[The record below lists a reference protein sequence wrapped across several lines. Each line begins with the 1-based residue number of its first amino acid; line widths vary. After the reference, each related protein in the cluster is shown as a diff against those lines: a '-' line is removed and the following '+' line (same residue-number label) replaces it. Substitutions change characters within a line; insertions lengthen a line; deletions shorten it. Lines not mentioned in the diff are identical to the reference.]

1 VIHPIARLTGA
12 ASLFAY
18 LSSAMAF
25 AQAQQTAVAAGED
38 GKPDL
43 ATITVTAT
51 RLATDTQK
59 VPATVTVVTDEK
71 MADQLVNDVKD
82 LVRFEP
88 GVSVPRQ
95 PARFGAAS
103 GTTGRAGNEGFIVRG
118 IGGNRVLIQVD
129 GVRVPDGFTF
139 GAQSVG
145 RGDYVDLGLVKSVE
159 ILRGPASAL
168 YGSDG
173 LAGAISFTTADP
185 GDFLAGGKSV
195 GGLVRAGYQ
204 SSDQEWSETGILAAR
219 SGAWSAM
226 VAYTRRDFSE
236 LENKGSVGGSGA
248 ARTEANPQ
256 EGDSNAV
263 LGRIVYEPDTGHKLR
278 LTGEYLDNHLDS
290 NVLTSVSASV
300 AGTTANDST
309 RRKRAAFDWTWA
321 GQGAIQRT
329 RLSLYWQQA
338 EDRQFSAEDRTTLAD
353 RTRLNTF
360 DNRVFGGSGEIVS
373 GYETGA
379 LRHRLIVGADASR
392 TRQEGIRDGTVPP
405 AGETYPT
412 RAFPITDFTLAGLFV
427 SDEISL
433 GPVTLFPA
441 LRFDHYALDP
451 KKDAALPA
459 FNSASQSGSRVSPK
473 IGATLALSPEVSLF
487 ANYAQGFKAPEP
499 SQVNHFFQ
507 NLAFGY
513 RSEPNPNLKPETSRS
528 VEGGIRFG
536 SGGVRVQL
544 TGFHADYDNFI
555 SQEVVGGA
563 FTPANPAVYQ
573 FINLDEARVNGIE
586 GRVDAQVGRGF
597 TANLAFAYADGDV
610 IRNGARASLST
621 VDPAKIVG
629 GLGYRAPD
637 GAFGGQLIVTHSTRK
652 EASATT
658 GVCTA
663 ACYRPDA
670 FTIVDA
676 TAFVR
681 LTQGL
686 TLRAGIFNLLDKK
699 YAWWND
705 VRGLAASSTITDAY
719 TQPGR
724 NGSVSIS
731 YRF

>member
-1 VIHPIARLTGA
+1 MIHSIARLAGA

-18 LSSAMAF
+18 LSAAPAIAQVPQDRSAA
-25 AQAQQTAVAAGED
+25 ED
-38 GKPDL
+38 GKPDP

-71 MADQLVNDVKD
+71 MADQLVNDIKD

-103 GTTGRAGNEGFIVRG
+103 GTTGRAGNEGFVVRG

-129 GVRVPDGFTF
+129 GVRVPDGFSF

-185 GDFLAGGKSV
+185 SDFLTGGKSV

-204 SSDQEWSETGILAAR
+204 SSDQEFSETGILAGK
-219 SGAWSAM
+219 SGDWSAM
-226 VAYTRRDFSE
+226 LAYTRRDFSE
-236 LENKGSVGGSGA
+236 LENKGSVGGNGA
-248 ARTEANPQ
+248 ARTKANPQ
-256 EGDSNAV
+256 DGDSNAV
-263 LGRIVYEPDTGHKLR
+263 LGRIVYAPGNGHKLR
-278 LTGEYLDNHLDS
+278 LTGEVLDNHLDS

-309 RRKRAAFDWTWA
+309 KRKRAALDWTWA

-338 EDRQFSAEDRTTLAD
+338 EDSQFSAEDRVTLAD

-360 DNRVFGGSGEIVS
+360 DNRVFGGSGEIVFS
-373 GYETGA
+373 YETGA

-412 RAFPITDFTLAGLFV
+412 RAFPITDFTLAGLFI

-451 KKDAALPA
+451 KKVAALPA

-473 IGATLALSPEVSLF
+473 IGATWALSPDVTLF

-499 SQVNHFFQ
+499 SQVNQFFQ
-507 NLAFGY
+507 NLALGY
-513 RSEPNPNLKPETSRS
+513 RSEPNPNLRPETSRS

-536 SGGVRVQL
+536 GGGVRVQL

-586 GRVDAQVGRGF
+586 GRVDAQLGRGF
-597 TANLAFAYADGDV
+597 SANFAFAYADGDV

-629 GLGYRAPD
+629 GLGYRAPE
-637 GAFGGQLIVTHSTRK
+637 GRFGGQLTVTHSTRK
-652 EASATT
+652 ELSATT

-686 TLRAGIFNLLDKK
+686 TLRAGIFNLLDTK
-699 YAWWND
+699 YAWWNA
-705 VRGLAASSTITDAY
+705 VRGLAASATITDAY

>member
-1 VIHPIARLTGA
+1 MTYPIARLAGA

-18 LSSAMAF
+18 LSAAPAL
-25 AQAQQTAVAAGED
+25 AQAQQTPVAGEQD
-38 GKPDL
+38 GKPDP

-95 PARFGAAS
+95 PARFGAAL
-103 GTTGRAGNEGFIVRG
+103 GTTGRAGNEGFVVRG

-185 GDFLAGGKSV
+185 GDFLTRGKSV
-195 GGLVRAGYQ
+195 GGLGRAGYQ
-204 SSDQEWSETGILAAR
+204 SSDQEWSETGILAGR
-219 SGAWSAM
+219 SGSWSAM
-226 VAYTRRDFSE
+226 LAYTRRDFAE
-236 LENKGSVGGSGA
+236 LENQGSVGGSGMS
-248 ARTEANPQ
+248 RTKANPQ
-256 EGDSNAV
+256 DGEANAV
-263 LGRIVYEPDTGHKLR
+263 LGRIVYEPGTGHKLR

-300 AGTTANDST
+300 AGTTASDST
-309 RRKRAAFDWTWA
+309 KRKRAAFDWTWA

-338 EDRQFSAEDRTTLAD
+338 EDSQFAAEGRTTLAD

-360 DNRVFGGSGEIVS
+360 DNRVFGGSGEIIF

-379 LRHRLIVGADASR
+379 LRHRLIIGADASR

-473 IGATLALSPEVSLF
+473 IGATLALSPDVSLF

-499 SQVNHFFQ
+499 SQVNQFFQ

-536 SGGVRVQL
+536 GGGVRMQL

-586 GRVDAQVGRGF
+586 GRVDAQLGRGF
-597 TANLAFAYADGDV
+597 SANLAFAYADGDV
-610 IRNGARASLST
+610 IRQGVKSSLST

-637 GAFGGQLIVTHSTRK
+637 GGFGGQLTVTHSTRK

-686 TLRAGIFNLLDKK
+686 TLRAGIFNLFDAK

>member
-1 VIHPIARLTGA
+1 MIHLIARLTGA

-18 LSSAMAF
+18 LSSTPAF
-25 AQAQQTAVAAGED
+25 AQAQQTPIAGQD

-71 MADQLVNDVKD
+71 MANQLVNDLKD

-88 GVSVPRQ
+88 GISVPRQ

-103 GTTGRAGNEGFIVRG
+103 GTTGRASNEGFVVRG

-185 GDFLAGGKSV
+185 GDFLTGGKSV

-256 EGDSNAV
+256 DGESNAV
-263 LGRIVYEPDTGHKLR
+263 LGRIVYEPGTGHKLR
-278 LTGEYLDNHLDS
+278 LTGEYLDNGMDS
-290 NVLTSVSASV
+290 NVLTSVTASV

-309 RRKRAAFDWTWA
+309 KRKRAAFDWTWA

-338 EDRQFSAEDRTTLAD
+338 EDRQFSAEDRVTLAD

-360 DNRVFGGSGEIVS
+360 DNRVFGGSGEIVF

-473 IGATLALSPEVSLF
+473 IGATLALSPDVSLF

-499 SQVNHFFQ
+499 SQVNQFFQ

-536 SGGVRVQL
+536 GGGVRVQL

-563 FTPANPAVYQ
+563 FTSANPAVYQ

-586 GRVDAQVGRGF
+586 GRADAQLGRGF

-670 FTIVDA
+670 FTILDA

>member
-1 VIHPIARLTGA
+1 MIHSIARLAGA

-18 LSSAMAF
+18 LPAAPVF
-25 AQAQQTAVAAGED
+25 AQAQQDHVATDAAVV
-38 GKPDL
+38 PDP

-59 VPATVTVVTDEK
+59 VPVTVTVVTDEK

-129 GVRVPDGFTF
+129 GVRVPDGFSF

-185 GDFLAGGKSV
+185 GDFLTGGKSV

-204 SSDQEWSETGILAAR
+204 SSDQEWSETGILAGR

-236 LENKGSVGGSGA
+236 LENQGSVGGSGA
-248 ARTEANPQ
+248 ARTKANPQ
-256 EGDSNAV
+256 DGDSNAV
-263 LGRIVYEPDTGHKLR
+263 LGRIVYEPGTGHKLR

-300 AGTTANDST
+300 AGTTANDAT
-309 RRKRAAFDWTWA
+309 KRKRAAFDWTWD

-338 EDRQFSAEDRTTLAD
+338 KDRQFSAEDRVVLAD

-360 DNRVFGGSGEIVS
+360 DNRVFGGSGEIVF

-405 AGETYPT
+405 VGETYPT

-451 KKDAALPA
+451 QRDAALPA

-473 IGATLALSPEVSLF
+473 IGATVALGSGLSLF

-499 SQVNHFFQ
+499 SQVNQFFQ

-536 SGGVRVQL
+536 GGGVRVQL

-586 GRVDAQVGRGF
+586 GRVDAQLGRGF
-597 TANLAFAYADGDV
+597 SANVAFAYADGDV
-610 IRNGARASLST
+610 IRNGKKASLST

-663 ACYRPDA
+663 ACYRPDS

-681 LTQGL
+681 VTNGL

>member
-1 VIHPIARLTGA
+1 MIHSIARLAGA

-18 LSSAMAF
+18 LSAAPVF
-25 AQAQQTAVAAGED
+25 AQAQQDRVATDAAVV
-38 GKPDL
+38 PDP

-129 GVRVPDGFTF
+129 GVRVPDGFSF

-185 GDFLAGGKSV
+185 SDFLAGDKSV

-204 SSDQEWSETGILAAR
+204 SSDQEWSETGILAGK
-219 SGAWSAM
+219 SGDWSAM
-226 VAYTRRDFSE
+226 VAYTRRDFAE
-236 LENKGSVGGSGA
+236 LENQGSVGGSGA
-248 ARTEANPQ
+248 ARTRANPQ
-256 EGDSNAV
+256 DGDSNAL
-263 LGRIVYEPDTGHKLR
+263 LGRIVYAAGNGHKLR

-321 GQGAIQRT
+321 GQGAVQRT

-338 EDRQFSAEDRTTLAD
+338 EDRQFSAEDRATLAD

-360 DNRVFGGSGEIVS
+360 DNRVFGGSGEIVF

-451 KKDAALPA
+451 NKDAALPA

-473 IGATLALSPEVSLF
+473 IGATVALGSGLSLF

-499 SQVNHFFQ
+499 SQVNQFFQ

-513 RSEPNPNLKPETSRS
+513 RSEPNPNLRPETSRS

-536 SGGVRVQL
+536 GGGVRVQL

-586 GRVDAQVGRGF
+586 GRVDAQLGRGF
-597 TANLAFAYADGDV
+597 SANLAFAYADGDV
-610 IRNGARASLST
+610 IRNGAKASLST

-637 GAFGGQLIVTHSTRK
+637 GGFGGQLTVTHSTRK

-686 TLRAGIFNLLDKK
+686 TLRAGVFNLFDLK

-705 VRGLAASSTITDAY
+705 VRGLAASSTVTDAY

>member
-1 VIHPIARLTGA
+1 MIHSIARLARA

-18 LSSAMAF
+18 LSAAPVF
-25 AQAQQTAVAAGED
+25 AQAQQDRVATDAAVV
-38 GKPDL
+38 PDP
-43 ATITVTAT
+43 ATITVSAT

-185 GDFLAGGKSV
+185 GDFLTGGKAV

-204 SSDQEWSETGILAAR
+204 SSDQEWSETGILAGR
-219 SGAWSAM
+219 SGDWSAM

-236 LENKGSVGGSGA
+236 LENQGSVGGSGA
-248 ARTEANPQ
+248 ARTKANPQ
-256 EGDSNAV
+256 DGDSNAV
-263 LGRIVYEPDTGHKLR
+263 LGRIVYEPGTGHKLR

-300 AGTTANDST
+300 AGTTANDAT
-309 RRKRAAFDWTWA
+309 KRKRAAFDWTWD

-338 EDRQFSAEDRTTLAD
+338 KDRQFSAEDRVVLAD

-360 DNRVFGGSGEIVS
+360 DNRVFGGSGEIVF
-373 GYETGA
+373 GYQTGA

-405 AGETYPT
+405 VGETYPT

-459 FNSASQSGSRVSPK
+459 FNSVSQSGSRVSPK
-473 IGATLALSPEVSLF
+473 IGATVALGSGLSLF

-499 SQVNHFFQ
+499 SQVNQFFQ

-513 RSEPNPNLKPETSRS
+513 RSEPNPKLKPETSRS

-536 SGGVRVQL
+536 GGGVRVQL

-586 GRVDAQVGRGF
+586 GRVDAQLGRGF
-597 TANLAFAYADGDV
+597 SANLAFAYADGDV
-610 IRNGARASLST
+610 IRNGKKASLST

-663 ACYRPDA
+663 ACFRPDA

-681 LTQGL
+681 VTNGL

-724 NGSVSIS
+724 NGSVSLS

>member
-1 VIHPIARLTGA
+1 VIHPIVRLAGA

-18 LSSAMAF
+18 LSSAPAA
-25 AQAQQTAVAAGED
+25 AQVQQARAAADGE
-38 GKPDL
+38 GAPDP

-103 GTTGRAGNEGFIVRG
+103 GTTGRAGNEGFVVRG

-185 GDFLAGGKSV
+185 ADFLTGGKSV

-204 SSDQEWSETGILAAR
+204 SSDQEWSETGILAGK

-226 VAYTRRDFSE
+226 VAYTRRDFGE
-236 LENKGSVGGSGA
+236 LENQGSVGGSGA
-248 ARTEANPQ
+248 ARTKANPQ
-256 EGDSNAV
+256 DGDSNAV
-263 LGRIVYEPDTGHKLR
+263 LGRIVYEPGTGHKLR

-290 NVLTSVSASV
+290 NVLTSVTASV

-309 RRKRAAFDWTWA
+309 KRKRAAFDWTWS
-321 GQGAIQRT
+321 GQGAIQHT
-329 RLSLYWQQA
+329 RLSLYWQQS
-338 EDRQFSAEDRTTLAD
+338 EDSQFSAEDRTTLAD

-360 DNRVFGGSGEIVS
+360 DNRVFGGSGEIVF

-379 LRHRLIVGADASR
+379 LSHRLIIGADASR

-473 IGATLALSPEVSLF
+473 IGATLALSSDVSLF

-499 SQVNHFFQ
+499 SQVNQFFQ

-536 SGGVRVQL
+536 GGGVRVQL

-586 GRVDAQVGRGF
+586 GRVDAQLGHGLS
-597 TANLAFAYADGDV
+597 ANFAFAYADGDV
-610 IRNGARASLST
+610 IRNGSKASLST

-637 GAFGGQLIVTHSTRK
+637 GAFGGQLTVTHSTRK

-658 GVCTA
+658 GVCTT
-663 ACYRPDA
+663 ACYRPGA

-686 TLRAGIFNLLDKK
+686 TLRAGIFNLFDTK

-705 VRGLAASSTITDAY
+705 VRGLADSSTVKDAY

>member
-1 VIHPIARLTGA
+1 MIHSIARLAGA

-18 LSSAMAF
+18 LSAAPAV
-25 AQAQQTAVAAGED
+25 AQAQQNRVATHDD
-38 GKPDL
+38 GTPDP

-103 GTTGRAGNEGFIVRG
+103 NTTGRAGNEGFVVRG

-185 GDFLAGGKSV
+185 GDFLAGGKAL

-204 SSDQEWSETGILAAR
+204 SSDQEWSETGILAGR
-219 SGAWSAM
+219 SGDWSAM
-226 VAYTRRDFSE
+226 VAYTRRDFAE

-248 ARTEANPQ
+248 TRTKANPQ
-256 EGDSNAV
+256 DGESNAV
-263 LGRIVYEPDTGHKLR
+263 LGRIVYTPGNGHKLR
-278 LTGEYLDNHLDS
+278 LTGEFLDNHLDS
-290 NVLTSVSASV
+290 NILSSVSASV

-309 RRKRAAFDWTWA
+309 KRKRAAFDWSWA

-338 EDRQFSAEDRTTLAD
+338 KDRQFSAEDRTVLAD

-360 DNRVFGGSGEIVS
+360 DNRVFGGSGEIVF

-405 AGETYPT
+405 VGETYPT

-451 KKDAALPA
+451 KKDSALPA
-459 FNSASQSGSRVSPK
+459 FNAAGQSGSRVSPK
-473 IGATLALSPEVSLF
+473 IGATLALSPDVTLF

-499 SQVNHFFQ
+499 SQVNQFFQ

-536 SGGVRVQL
+536 GGGVRVQL

-586 GRVDAQVGRGF
+586 GRVDAQLGRGF
-597 TANLAFAYADGDV
+597 SANLAFAYADGDV
-610 IRNGARASLST
+610 IRGGRKAALST

-637 GAFGGQLIVTHSTRK
+637 GGYGGQLTVTHSTRK

-681 LTQGL
+681 LTQGF
-686 TLRAGIFNLLDKK
+686 TLRAGVFNLFDAK

>member
-1 VIHPIARLTGA
+1 VTTSIARLAGA
-12 ASLFAY
+12 ASLFAC
-18 LSSAMAF
+18 LSAAPAL
-25 AQAQQTAVAAGED
+25 AQAQQETATAA
-38 GKPDL
+38 PDPE
-43 ATITVTAT
+43 TITVTAT
-51 RLATDTQK
+51 RVAADTHK
-59 VPATVTVVTDEK
+59 VPATVTVITDEK
-71 MADQLVNDVKD
+71 MADQLVNDIKD

-103 GTTGRAGNEGFIVRG
+103 NTTGRAGNEGFIVRG

-129 GVRVPDGFTF
+129 GVRVPDGFSF

-173 LAGAISFTTADP
+173 LAGAISFITADP
-185 GDFLAGGKSV
+185 ADFLAGGKSI

-204 SSDQEWSETGILAAR
+204 SSDQEWSETAILAGR
-219 SGAWSAM
+219 SGNLSAM

-236 LENKGSVGGSGA
+236 LENKGTVGGSSA
-248 ARTEANPQ
+248 LRTEANPQ
-256 EGDSNAV
+256 DGDSNAV
-263 LGRIVYEPDTGHKLR
+263 LGRIVYEPGNGHKLR
-278 LTGEYLDNHLDS
+278 LTGEYLDNHLDT
-290 NVLTSVSASV
+290 NVLSSVTSSV
-300 AGTTANDST
+300 AGTTANDWT
-309 RRKRAAFDWTWA
+309 KRKRAAFDWNWA
-321 GQGAIQRT
+321 GQGAIQST
-329 RLSLYWQQA
+329 RLSLYWQQS
-338 EDRQFSAEDRTTLAD
+338 EDSQFSAEDRTVLAD

-360 DNRVFGGSGEIVS
+360 DNRVFGGSGQIVL

-379 LRHRLIVGADASR
+379 LHHQLIIGADASR

-405 AGETYPT
+405 TGETYPT
-412 RAFPITDFTLAGLFV
+412 RAFPITDFTLAGMFV
-427 SDEISL
+427 SDEITF

-451 KKDAALPA
+451 KKDAAMPE
-459 FNSASQSGSRVSPK
+459 FDSASQSGSRVSPK
-473 IGATLALSPEVSLF
+473 IGATLALGDGFSLF

-499 SQVNHFFQ
+499 SQVNQFFQ
-507 NLAFGY
+507 NLAYGY

-528 VEGGIRFG
+528 VEGGVRFG
-536 SGGVRVQL
+536 GGGIRAQL

-555 SQEVVGGA
+555 SQEVVSGS
-563 FTPANPAVYQ
+563 FTASDPAVYQ
-573 FINLDEARVNGIE
+573 FINIDEVRVNGIE
-586 GRVDAQVGRGF
+586 GKIDAQLGHGF
-597 TANLAFAYADGDV
+597 TANLAFAYADGDE
-610 IRNGARASLST
+610 IRNGVRSSLST
-621 VDPAKIVG
+621 VDPAKTVG
-629 GLGYRAPD
+629 GIGYRAPD
-637 GAFGGQLIVTHSTRK
+637 GRFGGQLTVTHSAK
-652 EASATT
+652 KKASSTT
-658 GVCTA
+658 GVCTS

-676 TAFVR
+676 TAFFRV
-681 LTQGL
+681 TQAL
-686 TLRAGIFNLLDKK
+686 TLRAGVFNLFDLK

-705 VRGLAASSTITDAY
+705 VRGLTDSSTVKDAY

>member
-1 VIHPIARLTGA
+1 MVRLTGA

-18 LSSAMAF
+18 VASAPAF
-25 AQAQQTAVAAGED
+25 AQARQTTVAAEVD
-38 GKPDL
+38 GKLDPS
-43 ATITVTAT
+43 TITVTAT

-59 VPATVTVVTDEK
+59 VPANVTVVTDEK
-71 MADQLVNDVKD
+71 MADQLVSDVKD

-103 GTTGRAGNEGFIVRG
+103 GTTGRAGNEGFVVRG

-185 GDFLAGGKSV
+185 GDFLAGDKSV

-204 SSDQEWSETGILAAR
+204 SSDQDWTETGILAGK

-226 VAYTRRDFSE
+226 VAYTRRDFAE
-236 LENKGSVGGSGA
+236 LKNKGRVGGSGA
-248 ARTEANPQ
+248 ARTKANPQ
-256 EGDSNAV
+256 DGDSNAL
-263 LGRIVYEPDTGHKLR
+263 LGRIVYEPGAGHKLR
-278 LTGEYLDNHLDS
+278 LTGEYLDNRLDS

-300 AGTTANDST
+300 AGTTANDNT
-309 RRKRAAFDWTWA
+309 KRKRAAFDWIWD
-321 GQGAIQRT
+321 GQGKIQRA

-338 EDRQFSAEDRTTLAD
+338 KDRQFSAEDRTVLAD

-360 DNRVFGGSGEIVS
+360 DNRVFGGSGEIVLDY
-373 GYETGA
+373 GTGA

-427 SDEISL
+427 SDEISV

-441 LRFDHYALDP
+441 LRFDHYSLDP
-451 KKDAALPA
+451 KKDAALPT
-459 FNSASQSGSRVSPK
+459 FNSARQSGSRVSPK
-473 IGATLALSPEVSLF
+473 IGATWSLSPDVSLF

-499 SQVNHFFQ
+499 SQVNQFFQ

-536 SGGVRVQL
+536 GGGVRVQL

-573 FINLDEARVNGIE
+573 FINLDKARVNGIE
-586 GRVDAQVGRGF
+586 GRVDARFGRGF
-597 TANLAFAYADGDV
+597 TANFAFAYADGDV
-610 IRNGARASLST
+610 IRNGAQASLAT
-621 VDPAKIVG
+621 VDPAKMVG

-637 GAFGGQLIVTHSTRK
+637 GSFGGQLIVTHSIRK

-658 GVCTA
+658 GVCAA

-676 TAFVR
+676 TAFVQ
-681 LTQGL
+681 LIPGL
-686 TLRAGIFNLLDKK
+686 TLRAGIFNLFDTK

>member
-1 VIHPIARLTGA
+1 VIHSFVRLAGA

-18 LSSAMAF
+18 LAAVPAMA
-25 AQAQQTAVAAGED
+25 QVQQTRAAAD
-38 GKPDL
+38 DKATPDP

-71 MADQLVNDVKD
+71 MADQLVGDIKD

-88 GVSVPRQ
+88 GISVPRQ

-103 GTTGRAGNEGFIVRG
+103 GTTGRAGNEGFVVRG

-185 GDFLAGGKSV
+185 GDFLPGGKTI
-195 GGLVRAGYQ
+195 GGLMRAGYQ
-204 SSDQEWSETGILAAR
+204 SSDQEWSETGILAGR

-226 VAYTRRDFSE
+226 VAYTRRDFAE
-236 LENKGSVGGSGA
+236 LDNKGSVGGVGA
-248 ARTEANPQ
+248 ARTEPNPQ
-256 EGDSNAV
+256 DGNSNAV
-263 LGRIVYEPDTGHKLR
+263 LGRIVYEPGNGHKLR

-290 NVLTSVSASV
+290 NVLTSVSTSV
-300 AGTTANDST
+300 AGTTANDKT
-309 RRKRAAFDWTWA
+309 RRKRAAFDWTWG

-338 EDRQFSAEDRTTLAD
+338 EDSQFSAEDRTVLAD

-360 DNRVFGGSGEIVS
+360 DNRVFGGSGEIVF

-379 LRHRLIVGADASR
+379 FRHRLIIGADASR
-392 TRQEGIRDGTVPP
+392 TRQEGYRDGTVPP
-405 AGETYPT
+405 AGESYPT
-412 RAFPITDFTLAGLFV
+412 RAFPVTDFTLAGLFV

-451 KKDAALPA
+451 RKDAALPG

-473 IGATLALSPEVSLF
+473 IGATWALSPDVSLF

-499 SQVNHFFQ
+499 SQVNQFFQ

-536 SGGVRVQL
+536 GGGVRVQL
-544 TGFHADYDNFI
+544 TGFHADYDHFI

-586 GRVDAQVGRGF
+586 GRVDAQLGRGF
-597 TANLAFAYADGDV
+597 SANLAFAYADGDV
-610 IRNGARASLST
+610 IRGGTRASLST

-629 GLGYRAPD
+629 GFGYRAPD
-637 GAFGGQLIVTHSTRK
+637 GALGGQLTVTHSTRK
-652 EASATT
+652 ELSATT
-658 GVCTA
+658 AVCTA

-670 FTIVDA
+670 FTIVDV

-681 LTQGL
+681 VTDGL
-686 TLRAGIFNLLDKK
+686 TLRAGIFNLLDAK